1 MNDVKPSNSAR
12 DFEVTPGYAYYV
24 FGLLFLMYAFDYIDR
39 MVISALFPYL
49 KIDWGLT
56 DTQCGWLASIVT
68 ITMTLFVFPVS
79 LLIDRW
85 SRKKTIGIMAILWS
99 IAAMASAF
107 TKNFKQLFAVR
118 SVIGI
123 GEAAYTAGGTAMIA
137 AYFPEE
143 RRATMTG
150 YFTAAIPL
158 GSAIGIVLGGII
170 AETIGWRYAFGLTAI
185 PGLFVALLFF
195 GVKDYKTADIVKSNV
210 AADQTGLSTKM
221 NFWDI
226 ANEFLKTPSVLFTYM
241 GYVGNTFVTTALI
254 TWLPTYFH
262 RVDNLPMDKAGMKTS
277 VVFLLA
283 IIGAP
288 LGGYITDKW
297 RKKRLNARMLLPAT
311 TSLAAGICVFIAF
324 TLLTGSAQYMM
335 LLLAGLL
342 LPMFAAA
349 GGAVT
354 QDVVQPGLRAMSY
367 SLAQFCMMALGY
379 SLSPLFIGAISD
391 RYDLLTAFQFL
402 PIFALFG
409 AVVFFIGSF
418 YYVRDLEKVAKVQ
431 LKEET

>member
-1 MNDVKPSNSAR
+1 MSDAKPSESAR
-12 DFEVTPGYAYYV
+12 DFEVSPGYAYYV
-24 FGLLFLMYAFDYIDR
+24 FGLLFLMYVFDYIDR

-49 KIDWGLT
+49 KAEWGLT
-56 DTQCGWLASIVT
+56 DTQCGWFASIVT

-85 SRKKTIGIMAILWS
+85 SRKKTIGLMAILWS
-99 IAAMASAF
+99 LAAAACAF
-107 TKNFKQLFAVR
+107 TRNFKQLFAVR

-150 YFTAAIPL
+150 YFTAAVPL
-158 GSAIGIVLGGII
+158 GSAIGIVLGGFI
-170 AETIGWRYAFGLTAI
+170 AETIGWRYAFGLTAL

-195 GVKDYKTADIVKSNV
+195 RVKDYKTVDIVKSDT
-210 AADQTGLSTKM
+210 AGTDLSAKM
-221 NFWDI
+221 SFWDI
-226 ANEFLKTPSVLFTYM
+226 ANEFLKTPSVLFTYL

-277 VVFLLA
+277 VIFLLA

-297 RKKRLNARMLLPAT
+297 RKKRLNARMTFPALS
-311 TSLAAGICVFIAF
+311 SLTAGIFAFIAF
-324 TLLTGSAQYMM
+324 SLLTGSSQYLM
-335 LLLAGLL
+335 LMLVGLIA
-342 LPMFAAA
+342 PMFASA

-367 SLAQFCMMALGY
+367 SIAQFCMMALGY
-379 SLSPLFIGAISD
+379 SLSPLFIGAMSD
-391 RYDLLTAFQFL
+391 RYDLLTAFQFI
-402 PIFALFG
+402 PIFALIG
-409 AVVFFIGSF
+409 AAAFFIGSF
-418 YYVRDLEKVAKVQ
+418 YYVRDLEKVAKVT
-431 LKEET
+431 LKADA